1 MGVIYYGLPQRL
13 TLSVWLPQRISY
25 ETVRC
30 KLLVIIRRR
39 LASDPT
45 LRAQFGRAGRARA
58 EEVFGLTRY
67 RQGLLDEYARLGQP
81 AGRPQSR

>member
-30 KLLVIIRRR
+30 KGREGDRRGLIER
-39 LASDPT
+39 GWEVSKS
-45 LRAQFGRAGRARA
+45 AGDAA
-58 EEVFGLTRY
+58 EWNADD
-67 RQGLLDEYARLGQP
+67 LDDDF
-81 AGRPQSR
+81 